1 MCSELIIGGNSQLG
15 IGLASHFDASGIDYI
30 KTTRNRI
37 NDRKDIFL
45 ELSEFEGNFALPDSI
60 KTAYLLAGISD
71 TRYCEANQKNTR
83 HINVTKTLELIR
95 FLDSNSVHTV
105 FVSSASVFDG
115 GKRTYHVDEVKQPR
129 NFYGECK
136 SEVEDVILKESL
148 NASILRV
155 GKIIGELPIIEKW
168 KSQIHNGERPKVYSN
183 RYISPLAIEGLIKNL
198 SKLGDKAIGGVSQI
212 SACDEIS
219 YLELFDRLFPGQARI
234 LISDGTL
241 HELLEPSGLFVDFSP
256 PPSWA
261 AMNHFI

>member
-37 NDRKDIFL
+37 NDRRDIFL

-83 HINVTKTLELIR
+83 QINVTKTLELIR
-95 FLDSNSVHTV
+95 FLDSHSVHTV

-115 GKRTYHVDEVKQPR
+115 GKRTYHVDEIKQPR

-136 SEVEDVILKESL
+136 SEVEDVILKQLEGAGRGRMTFHAGSVL
-148 NASILRV
+148 EN
-155 GKIIGELPIIEKW
+155 GELKTA
-168 KSQIHNGERPKVYSN
+168 GGRV
-183 RYISPLAIEGLIKNL
+183 LCVVG
-198 SKLGDKAIGGVSQI
+198 LGDNVRVAQKHAYDAVDQIRFDGMQFRRDIGWREV
-212 SACDEIS
+212 
-219 YLELFDRLFPGQARI
+219 AREA
-234 LISDGTL
+234 G
-241 HELLEPSGLFVDFSP
+241 E
-256 PPSWA
+256 
-261 AMNHFI
+261 